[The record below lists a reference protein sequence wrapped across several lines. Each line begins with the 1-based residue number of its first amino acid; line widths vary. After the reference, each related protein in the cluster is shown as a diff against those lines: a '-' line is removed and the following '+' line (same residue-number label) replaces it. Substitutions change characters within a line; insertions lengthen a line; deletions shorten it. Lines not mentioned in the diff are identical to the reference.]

1 MKPVTQEQIKL
12 LQNVADAI
20 SKVSDECFDD
30 VNFLDVINEICP
42 KFDLI
47 TMSMDDLAS
56 QWNSAIREVE
66 EVEMKRRIEGSKLLP
81 FLYDIKVYNDKVL
94 DQQDNIPKDAKTYS
108 FEHRGCDIYDVF
120 RNTSDTLEVVPYE
133 YYPIESLK
141 KVVGEW
147 LLSGWSV

>member
-1 MKPVTQEQIKL
+1 MKPVTKEQIKL
-12 LQNVADAI
+12 LQNVADSI

-81 FLYDIKVYNDKVL
+81 FLNDIKAYNDKVL
-94 DQQDNIPKDAKTYS
+94 DQQENIPKDAKTYS
-108 FEHRGCDIYDVF
+108 FEYRGCDVYDVF
-120 RNTSDTLEVVPYE
+120 RNCSDTLDVVPYE